1 MIQKIRKM
9 FLPALIAIIVTGAT
23 SCAPA
28 TRTLAVEEGWELI
41 GEEKANFVKDKD
53 EIMVNS
59 TSLFTDIRIKVEN
72 KKLILH
78 NFKVVY
84 PNGDKMQP
92 AMPSVLS
99 PNQYSPAIHLSPTGK
114 QIRSV
119 EFKYRSTGNIL
130 KGRGRVLIFGKRYTG
145 Y

>member
-1 MIQKIRKM
+1 MIKTTHKIV
-9 FLPALIAIIVTGAT
+9 FGALIGFSLACVS

-41 GEEKANFVKDKD
+41 GEEKANFVKDRD

-72 KKLILH
+72 KKLIVH

-92 AMPSVLS
+92 AMPSSLS
-99 PNQYSPAIHLSPTGK
+99 PNQYSSVIHLSPTGR
-114 QIRSV
+114 QLRSV

>member
-1 MIQKIRKM
+1 MIRVTRKVL
-9 FLPALIAIIVTGAT
+9 FNALIGFSLAGAT

-41 GEEKANFVKDKD
+41 GEEKANFIRDRD

-72 KKLILH
+72 KKLVLH
-78 NFKVVY
+78 NLKVVY

-92 AMPSVLS
+92 AMPSTLN
-99 PNQYSPAIHLSPTGK
+99 PNQYSSVIHISPTGK
-114 QIRSV
+114 QLRSV